1 MRQVLKEVLLPCLP
15 PSLFFAE
22 NQLSCWAISDL
33 LRAIWGLPVP
43 PWAEV
48 KVVEDLLVLC
58 LLCPCPPPL
67 SHRLLHFSSLALLLA
82 PASLLLPCPP
92 ASFPF
97 PGLGFKV
104 CLSCTA
110 PPPGISLVHSLL
122 SFKLSLHHLHEDFP
136 HHQHSIAT
144 PNPCFFWLFFLGIF
158 SSLHPVHWFAWC
170 PSFPTRGFVCFV
182 NC

>member
-1 MRQVLKEVLLPCLP
+1 MRQVLKEVLLLCLP

-33 LRAIWGLPVP
+33 LRAIWGL
-43 PWAEV
+43 
-48 KVVEDLLVLC
+48 
-58 LLCPCPPPL
+58 L
-67 SHRLLHFSSLALLLA
+67 SHPERKLTSWRTCWSSAFSVPAPLHSHIVSCSSLPWLCSLLRPPCSSPSHHPPFGFQDLASRCVCPALLLHQD
-82 PASLLLPCPP
+82 
-92 ASFPF
+92 
-97 PGLGFKV
+97 
-104 CLSCTA
+104 
-110 PPPGISLVHSLL
+110 SLVHSLL

-136 HHQHSIAT
+136 HHQHSIAS